1 MKNCVIVVNTYK
13 NEALSLAAEIQT
25 FLDKKGISA
34 SLIQFSGQST
44 VNESCFS
51 TCDFAVSLGGDGTV
65 LFTARF
71 CASRR
76 IPIFPVNLGE
86 FGFIAGIQ
94 RNAWKES
101 LSRFIDSGSVPVERN
116 MIRVELIRNKE
127 MIFSQTALNDA
138 VISAYGAA
146 RIVMLDVASSG
157 VSFGKFK
164 ADGII
169 VATATGSTAYSAAAG
184 GPIVD
189 PELDALILSPVC
201 PFSLSNRPLVLPST
215 AELSVTVLPSRGT
228 EVMLT
233 CDGQVT
239 QNALVGDVIRIRKAK
254 ETALLIGCDS
264 DVFYAALRS
273 KLNWS
278 GGPLA

>member
-25 FLDKKGISA
+25 FLSSAGISS
-34 SLIQFSGQST
+34 SLVQFSGQST
-44 VNESCFS
+44 VHESCFS
-51 TCDFAVSLGGDGTV
+51 SCDFAISLGGDGTV

-71 CASRR
+71 CASGRV
-76 IPIFPVNLGE
+76 PIFPINLGE

-94 RNAWKES
+94 RNAWKKA
-101 LSRFIDSGSVPVERN
+101 LSRFIEAGSVPVERN
-116 MIRVELIRNKE
+116 MLRIELIRNKE

-146 RIVMLDVASSG
+146 RIVTLDVASSG
-157 VSFGKFK
+157 VAFGKFK

-189 PELDALILSPVC
+189 PEVDALILSPVC
-201 PFSLSNRPLVLPST
+201 PFSLSNRPLVMPST
-215 AELSVTVLPSRGT
+215 AELTITVLPSRGT

-239 QNALVGDVIRIRKAK
+239 QEALVGDVIRIRKAK
-254 ETALLIGCDS
+254 EKALLVGCDS
-264 DVFYAALRS
+264 DIFYSALRS

>member
-13 NEALSLAAEIQT
+13 NEALSLAAEIQS
-25 FLDKKGISA
+25 FLSTKGISTF
-34 SLIQFSGQST
+34 LLQFSGQNT
-44 VNESCFS
+44 TNDHCFE
-51 TCDFAVSLGGDGTV
+51 TCDFAISLGGDGTV
-65 LFTARF
+65 LFTSRF
-71 CASRR
+71 CAAKK
-76 IPIFPVNLGE
+76 IPIFPINLGE

-94 RNAWKES
+94 RHSWKEPLETF
-101 LSRFIDSGSVPVERN
+101 LSSGTVPVERN
-116 MIRVELIRNKE
+116 MLRVELIRNKQ
-127 MIFSQTALNDA
+127 MIFTQTALNDA
-138 VISAYGAA
+138 VISTYGAA
-146 RIVMLDVASSG
+146 RIVMLDVESSG
-157 VSFGKFK
+157 VSFGRFK

-201 PFSLSNRPLVLPST
+201 AFSLSNRPLVLPST
-215 AELSVTVLPSRGT
+215 AELSITVLPSRGT
-228 EVMLT
+228 EIMLT

-239 QNALVGDVIRIRKAK
+239 HTALVGDIIRVRKATEK
-254 ETALLIGCDS
+254 ALLIGCDA

-273 KLNWS
+273 KLQWS

>member
-13 NEALSLAAEIQT
+13 NEALALAAEIQS
-25 FLDKKGISA
+25 FVEKKGIMT
-34 SLIQFSGQST
+34 SLIQFSGQNTS
-44 VNESCFS
+44 NENCFS
-51 TCDFAVSLGGDGTV
+51 SCDFAVSLGGDGTV

-76 IPIFPVNLGE
+76 IPIFPINLGE

-94 RNAWKES
+94 RNAWKEP
-101 LSRFIDSGSVPVERN
+101 LDRFIEAGTVPVERN
-116 MIRVELIRNKE
+116 MLRVELIRNKE
-127 MIFSQTALNDA
+127 MLFSQTALNDA
-138 VISAYGAA
+138 VISAFGAA

-215 AELSVTVLPSRGT
+215 SELSITVLPSRGT

-239 QNALVGDVIRIRKAK
+239 YNAMVGDIIRIRKATEK
-254 ETALLIGCDS
+254 ALLVGCDS